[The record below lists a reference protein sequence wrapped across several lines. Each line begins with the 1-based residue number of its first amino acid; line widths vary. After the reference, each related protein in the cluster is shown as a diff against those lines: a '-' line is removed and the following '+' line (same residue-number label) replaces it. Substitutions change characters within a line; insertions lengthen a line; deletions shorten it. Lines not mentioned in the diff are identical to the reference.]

1 MPQNRTRKI
10 VVTAV
15 LAAVT
20 IVLGLLPFGGYI
32 PFFGISIT
40 ILAIPVIIGA
50 ILEGPVVGAGIGLI
64 FGLTSLYQAATAPKS
79 PLDPLFVNPLLS
91 VLPRMLIG
99 PVAWLVWSALKRW
112 KVIGLLAAG
121 FFGSYANTAFV
132 LGMFGLLFAKD
143 SRVTE
148 VLGDNV
154 WKALGGIALASGA
167 PEAGVAA
174 VVVLIVVAAY
184 WQFTVGKKKG
194 ADL

>member
-1 MPQNRTRKI
+1 MPQDRTRKI

-15 LAAVT
+15 LSAIT

-32 PFFGISIT
+32 PFAGISIT
-40 ILAIPVIIGA
+40 ILVIPVIIGA
-50 ILEGPVVGAGIGLI
+50 ILEGPVVGVGIGLI

-99 PVAWLVWSALKRW
+99 PVAWLVWSALKKW
-112 KVIGLLAAG
+112 KVFGLIAAG
-121 FFGSYANTAFV
+121 FLGSYANTAFV

-154 WKALGGIALASGA
+154 WKAIGGIALASGA
-167 PEAGVAA
+167 PEAVVAS
-174 VVVLIVVAAY
+174 VLVLIIIAAY
-184 WQFTVGKKKG
+184 WEFSFSKKNG

>member
-15 LAAVT
+15 LSAVT

-32 PFFGISIT
+32 PFFGISVT

-50 ILEGPVVGAGIGLI
+50 ILEGPIVGAGIGLM

-121 FFGSYANTAFV
+121 FFGSYANTVFV

-143 SRVTE
+143 TRVTE

-174 VVVLIVVAAY
+174 VVVLIVIAAY
-184 WQFTVGKKKG
+184 WQFSVGKKKG
-194 ADL
+194 SDL

>member
-1 MPQNRTRKI
+1 MPQTRTRKI

-15 LAAVT
+15 LSAVT

-50 ILEGPVVGAGIGLI
+50 ILEGPIVGAGIGLI

-121 FFGSYANTAFV
+121 FIGSYANTVFV
-132 LGMFGLLFAKD
+132 LGMFGLLYAKD
-143 SRVTE
+143 TRVTE
-148 VLGDNV
+148 LLGDNV

-184 WQFTVGKKKG
+184 WQFSVGKKKG
-194 ADL
+194 SDL

>member
-1 MPQNRTRKI
+1 MPQSRTRKI

-15 LAAVT
+15 LAAIT

-40 ILAIPVIIGA
+40 ILTIPVIIGA
-50 ILEGPVVGAGIGLI
+50 ILEGPIVGAGIGLI
-64 FGLTSLYQAATAPKS
+64 FGLTSMYQAATAPKS

-99 PVAWLVWSALKRW
+99 PVAWLVWSALKRV
-112 KVIGLLAAG
+112 KVIGLVFAG
-121 FFGSYANTAFV
+121 FLGSYTNTVLV
-132 LGMFGLLFAKD
+132 LGMLGLLFGRD

-148 VLGDNV
+148 IFGANV
-154 WKALGGIALASGA
+154 WKALGGVALASGV
-167 PEAGVAA
+167 PEAVVAA
-174 VVVLIVVAAY
+174 IITLLVIAAY
-184 WQFTVGKKKG
+184 WQFAYGKKKG